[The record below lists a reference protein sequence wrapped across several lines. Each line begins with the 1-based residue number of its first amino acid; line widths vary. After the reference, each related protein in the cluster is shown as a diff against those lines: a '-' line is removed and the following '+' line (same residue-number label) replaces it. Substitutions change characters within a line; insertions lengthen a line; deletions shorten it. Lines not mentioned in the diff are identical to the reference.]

1 MSGHVGSEI
10 RKLNVSSKKKKKRE
24 IKYSKKVTV
33 GHNFHAHT
41 ILLKI
46 KVIHLCFIERL
57 RKNKFVNLIDLETYI
72 FKIPEKILQKIR
84 NIDACTNTLL
94 VAEVNLGRPIRR
106 MG

>member
-10 RKLNVSSKKKKKRE
+10 RKLNVSSKKRRE
-24 IKYSKKVTV
+24 MKYSKRVTV

-84 NIDACTNTLL
+84 NTDVCTNTLL
-94 VAEVNLGRPIRR
+94 VTEVNLGRSIRR